1 MTEKQSNH
9 SQQANGNEL
18 PPRSEATE
26 LSVQQRMDIDELRA
40 TLFARLCQLESLN
53 QKLTKEKIS
62 LEHQLMHV
70 LERLATGNY
79 IDGSPTTRIMRREEA
94 KKFISDTIDALK
106 IELENTAGS
115 KKPPLAEPD
124 YSGLRDS
131 LIESNSPASPF
142 EYSSLS
148 DAYEEI
154 CLQKDLARKMI
165 TSESSHLSDK
175 EQVARSA
182 KDDAEMRRMAH
193 IFRPQEPKRKSTEGF
208 IKRSVSS
215 RRTELGSSM
224 TKPILTENKEADKTL
239 TYGKYGDTNNDRIP
253 VPKWLFQT
261 PQHSDLSL
269 MNVSVKHNFYDD
281 DSVTSSFGS
290 CSIFSSSSSSVSS
303 PVSPPPARSLRPN
316 VKHMP
321 LSLPSSPMGPT
332 TRVGRIR
339 NGQPIAATIIDNV
352 HPGKISSGR
361 RTMLNDA
368 HWSLNTLELSHL
380 NPATREELINS
391 MRMLYGLPAST
402 MDKTTAPL
410 KQTVT
415 TTGPPKVK
423 IFRRQIKQSEPME
436 DSSDTT
442 SVTSRYQLPIFLKL
456 NHSDSQRKSE
466 ITSYPEQNKMKAWE
480 YPTRSVDM
488 PRRVKLQPGF
498 VKPLRTR
505 YPSRPQQTSHEQ
517 QMIRLGNV
525 HDFLTGPILFG
536 PTPPRSVQ
544 ALFQS
549 NDLIILKTITKLIR
563 GLDAFTCSQGQTM
576 LLQKTEPPFPTFT
589 PILNKN
595 DIITHS
601 HESSDLTSELSS
613 NAVLNSE
620 LHANK
625 LERSRILTSDK
636 HDLQPTTSTKVPS
649 SNVSQFDTKVET
661 PSTTLSPKVC
671 ESGGPHDGIL
681 YRLSNRLKIWRRYRA
696 ELGSSSLLL
705 YTSDT
710 FFAHQVKRCISIADI
725 QCIRKPYN
733 LSSSITSG
741 LPGSIFVEHDNQSK
755 RRLGS
760 VPVSRKFD
768 RSPTDLD
775 GRKNYGHFEIVLNSG
790 KSHRLRGINK
800 QDTDLWMRHIK
811 RVLRAVRATEIL
823 QKHRAQLVMQ
833 GWLQR
838 IKGGE
843 MSWVWCY
850 LMGNFLVYTS
860 GPDCPTSTGFTSLE
874 GTFIRTMHNLD
885 YSANLV
891 SEQRKSK
898 DTIREEEDNRDE
910 QIHMAHLLT
919 SSSDSDTL
927 ATGDADV
934 RSRTIAIWMDYF
946 DPVYLICRTQH
957 EFVQWKDNLYRACQK
972 LSPIEECIAD
982 KNTVQSIIREQWH
995 VLVRAPHVD
1004 NPYHTD
1010 ECIKQPLSRTTDLS
1024 FTETCLQMFTCLLFL
1039 SYPQVECRQKSQ
1051 PTFSIPVSV
1060 LIGTSEWLTMK
1071 HLVIKYLA
1079 NLCFKTPELKDEL
1092 FLQLIKQAMLSDAQ
1106 IKRLSRRQYPQRV
1119 RRTFKA
1125 IPWLC
1130 SSQRAPPSSSVRQT
1144 IRQEMQIPPQAN
1156 TKEENEATL
1165 YTINSSMRA
1174 RLGNVARQLTKEA
1187 NLAFPTAG
1195 FANSTRPEGWWPLVA
1210 VWECLCLILPLFLP
1224 SASVRICLELLVRLH
1239 CDMDGS
1245 PKPGPVHSGDIHT
1258 ELSRYAAFCKDA
1270 LKQTLNSGGRMEVPS
1285 ALEVASISIR
1295 NPYTHSYPFSIPIH
1309 LPNGNSYEVV
1319 SFNGGSELRSVIG
1332 QLTLKLGLPACRPKG
1347 VCAYA
1352 IYLRLLAEGRA
1363 PRFVYLRPQWKICD
1377 VISLYEQAVLTIREG
1392 DTKKVPLEEA
1402 TAELMFRIQAFSW
1415 KRLKKLQMT
1424 EAKPL
1429 FSFLTQQLHADFM
1442 SGVYHV
1448 IPNGDELLEMVAYL
1462 CRAEHF
1468 DYMELQNRGETTLDQ
1483 IILAY
1488 FPQEWIST
1496 IQADG
1501 RSIIQLKLLLMDR
1514 WSWICKHP
1522 SRLEKAF
1529 LEELITN
1536 QRAAATADTQL
1547 ELKSRVSVATVRAC
1561 SAYLRMLRNLL
1572 PERFST
1578 ASFASHIS
1586 NLVGCSDT
1594 DIVWLVPQEGQI
1606 NLLKMESQPAQPSA
1620 GHSSQPVAIG
1630 CGLTC
1635 IKSIP
1640 YPTIL
1645 SFGGQKNGSFFLVY
1659 REQTIRFKRWW
1670 KSSQREDKLYR
1681 SGTTELKRSTRPS
1694 CSHSYDPTE
1703 IPSTSHLPNKE
1714 HFRAYQTHS
1723 KESEF
1728 LLNDLRIQLTDLN
1741 AVLELT
1747 DILNYFINLR

>member
-1 MTEKQSNH
+1 MTEKQSNY

-26 LSVQQRMDIDELRA
+26 LSVGQRMDIDDLRA
-40 TLFARLCQLESLN
+40 TLLARLCQLESLN

-79 IDGSPTTRIMRREEA
+79 IDGSSTTRIMSREEA
-94 KKFISDTIDALK
+94 RKFISDTIDALK
-106 IELENTAGS
+106 IELENTAVA
-115 KKPPLAEPD
+115 KKPPIAEPD

-131 LIESNSPASPF
+131 LIESNSQASAF

-175 EQVARSA
+175 EHVVKTA
-182 KDDAEMRRMAH
+182 KDDSEVARMVH
-193 IFRPQEPKRKSTEGF
+193 VFRPQQPKRKSTEGF
-208 IKRSVSS
+208 VKRSLSS
-215 RRTELGSSM
+215 RRTELGSIT
-224 TKPILTENKEADKTL
+224 TKPVLTGSKEAGRTF
-239 TYGKYGDTNNDRIP
+239 THSKYGDIINDRIP
-253 VPKWLFQT
+253 APKWLFQT
-261 PQHSDLSL
+261 PQDSDLSL
-269 MNVSVKHNFYDD
+269 MNVSVKQNFYDD

-303 PVSPPPARSLRPN
+303 PVSPPPARFLRSD
-316 VKHMP
+316 VEHMP
-321 LSLPSSPMGPT
+321 MSLPSSPMGPT

-339 NGQPIAATIIDNV
+339 NGQPIEPTTVDSI
-352 HPGKISSGR
+352 HPGKMPSGR
-361 RTMLNDA
+361 SVMNDA
-368 HWSLNTLELSHL
+368 HWSLNTLELSHSK
-380 NPATREELINS
+380 PSTREELINS

-402 MDKTTAPL
+402 MDKTVVPL
-410 KQTVT
+410 QQTVT
-415 TTGPPKVK
+415 TTGPPKIK
-423 IFRRQIKQSEPME
+423 IFRRQIKQSELVE

-456 NHSDSQRKSE
+456 NRSDPQRTSE
-466 ITSYPEQNKMKAWE
+466 MLSYNEQSNAKVWE
-480 YPTRSVDM
+480 YPIRSVDM
-488 PRRVKLQPGF
+488 PRRVKLQPEF
-498 VKPLRTR
+498 AKPSRTR
-505 YPSRPQQTSHEQ
+505 YPSRSQQKSHEQ
-517 QMIRLGNV
+517 QTIRIGDV
-525 HDFLTGPILFG
+525 TDFLNGPILFG
-536 PTPPRSVQ
+536 PITPRSVQ

-549 NDLIILKTITKLIR
+549 NDIIILKTIAKLIQ
-563 GLDAFTCSQGQTM
+563 GLDAFTCTQGQTM
-576 LLQKTEPPFPTFT
+576 LLQKTEPPFSTFT
-589 PILNKN
+589 PILSKT
-595 DIITHS
+595 DIINHS

-613 NAVLNSE
+613 NAVLSSE
-620 LHANK
+620 LQKNK
-625 LERSRILTSDK
+625 CERSRIPPSDK
-636 HDLQPTTSTKVPS
+636 DNLQPTTSTKVPS
-649 SNVSQFDTKVET
+649 SSVSQVDTKIET
-661 PSTTLSPKVC
+661 PSTTISPKVC

-710 FFAHQVKRCISIADI
+710 FFTHQVKRCISIANI

-741 LPGSIFVEHDNQSK
+741 LPGSIFAEHDNQSK

-775 GRKNYGHFEIVLNSG
+775 GRKIYGHFEIVLNSG
-790 KSHRLRGINK
+790 KSHRLRGTNK

-843 MSWVWCY
+843 VSWVWCY
-850 LMGNFLVYTS
+850 LMGSFLVYTS

-874 GTFIRTMHNLD
+874 GTFIRTIHNLD
-885 YSANLV
+885 YSADLV
-891 SEQRKSK
+891 SEHRKPK
-898 DTIREEEDNRDE
+898 GTIREEENNKDE

-957 EFVQWKDNLYRACQK
+957 EFIQWKDNLCRACQK
-972 LSPIEECIAD
+972 HSTVEESIVD
-982 KNTVQSIIREQWH
+982 RTTLQSIIRDQWH
-995 VLVRAPHVD
+995 LLVRAPHMD

-1010 ECIKQPLSRTTDLS
+1010 ECIKQPVSRTTDLS
-1024 FTETCLQMFTCLLFL
+1024 LTETCLQMFTCLLFL
-1039 SYPQVECRQKSQ
+1039 SYPQVECQQKSQ
-1051 PTFSIPVSV
+1051 PPFSIPVSG

-1106 IKRLSRRQYPQRV
+1106 TKRLTRRQYPQRV
-1119 RRTFKA
+1119 RRTFRA
-1125 IPWLC
+1125 LPWLC
-1130 SSQRAPPSSSVRQT
+1130 SSQRAPPSPNVRRT
-1144 IRQEMQIPPQAN
+1144 IRQEMEISPQVQ
-1156 TKEENEATL
+1156 TVEENETIL
-1165 YTINSSMRA
+1165 YTISSNMRA
-1174 RLGNVARQLTKEA
+1174 RLGNVARQLNKEA
-1187 NLAFPTAG
+1187 NLVFPTTG
-1195 FANSTRPEGWWPLVA
+1195 FANSTRPECWWPLIA

-1239 CDMDGS
+1239 CDVDGS
-1245 PKPGPVHSGDIHT
+1245 PKPGPVHSGDIHA

-1270 LKQTLNSGGRMEVPS
+1270 LKQTLNCGGRMEVPS

-1309 LPNGNSYEVV
+1309 LPSGNSYEVV
-1319 SFNGGSELRSVIG
+1319 SFNGGSELRTVIA
-1332 QLTLKLGLPACRPKG
+1332 QLTLKLGLPTCKPRSAC
-1347 VCAYA
+1347 VYA
-1352 IYLRLLAEGRA
+1352 IYLRLLAENRA

-1377 VISLYEQAVLTIREG
+1377 VISLYEQAILTIREG

-1429 FSFLTQQLHADFM
+1429 FSFLAQQLHADFM
-1442 SGVYHV
+1442 SGVYRV
-1448 IPNGDELLEMVAYL
+1448 IPNGDKLLEMVAHL
-1462 CRAEHF
+1462 CRADHF
-1468 DYMELQNRGETTLDQ
+1468 DYTELQNRRETTLDQ
-1483 IILAY
+1483 ILLAY
-1488 FPQEWIST
+1488 FPKEWIST
-1496 IQADG
+1496 IKNDG

-1529 LEELITN
+1529 MEELITN
-1536 QRAAATADTQL
+1536 QRAVEAANEHL
-1547 ELKSRVSVATVRAC
+1547 EIKSRMSVATVRSC
-1561 SAYLRMLRNLL
+1561 FAYLRLLRSLL

-1594 DIVWLVPQEGQI
+1594 DVVWLVPQEGQI
-1606 NLLKMESQPAQPSA
+1606 NLLKLETQPAHPSA
-1620 GHSSQPVAIG
+1620 DQSDQPGPTG

-1640 YPTIL
+1640 YPAIL

-1659 REQTIRFKRWW
+1659 REQTIRFKRWR
-1670 KSSQREDKLYR
+1670 KPSQREGEFYQFE
-1681 SGTTELKRSTRPS
+1681 SPGLKRSTRPT

-1703 IPSTSHLPNKE
+1703 IPSTSRLLKKE
-1714 HFRAYQTHS
+1714 SFRAYQSRS

-1728 LLNDLRIQLTDLN
+1728 LLNDLRIHLTDLN
-1741 AVLELT
+1741 SVLELT
-1747 DILNYFINLR
+1747 DTLNYFINLR

>member
-1 MTEKQSNH
+1 MTEKQSNR

-26 LSVQQRMDIDELRA
+26 LSVQQRMDIDDLRA
-40 TLFARLCQLESLN
+40 TLLARLCQLESLN

-70 LERLATGNY
+70 LERLSTGNY
-79 IDGSPTTRIMRREEA
+79 IDGSSTTRIMSREEA
-94 KKFISDTIDALK
+94 RKFISDTIDALK
-106 IELENTAGS
+106 IELENTTSS

-131 LIESNSPASPF
+131 LIESNSQASAF

-175 EQVARSA
+175 EQVATSA
-182 KDDAEMRRMAH
+182 KDDSEIARIKH
-193 IFRPQEPKRKSTEGF
+193 VFRPQEPKRKSTEGF
-208 IKRSVSS
+208 VKRFPSS
-215 RRTELGSSM
+215 RRTELGSSAA
-224 TKPILTENKEADKTL
+224 KPVLMRNKEAGKTF
-239 TYGKYGDTNNDRIP
+239 THGKYGDINNDRIP
-253 VPKWLFQT
+253 VPKWHFQT

-269 MNVSVKHNFYDD
+269 MNVSMKHNFYDD

-303 PVSPPPARSLRPN
+303 PVSPPPARFSRSN
-316 VKHMP
+316 VEQMP
-321 LSLPSSPMGPT
+321 MSLPSSPMGPT
-332 TRVGRIR
+332 TRVGRIQ
-339 NGQPIAATIIDNV
+339 NGQPIEATMVDSV
-352 HPGKISSGR
+352 HPGKTPSGR
-361 RTMLNDA
+361 RSVMNDA

-380 NPATREELINS
+380 KPATREELINS

-402 MDKTTAPL
+402 MDKTAVPSQ
-410 KQTVT
+410 QTVT
-415 TTGPPKVK
+415 TTGPPKIK
-423 IFRRQIKQSEPME
+423 IFRRQIKHSELVD

-456 NHSDSQRKSE
+456 NRFDPQRTSE
-466 ITSYPEQNKMKAWE
+466 KMSYPEQSNAKAWE
-480 YPTRSVDM
+480 HPIRSADI
-488 PRRVKLQPGF
+488 PRRVKLQPEF
-498 VKPLRTR
+498 VKPLQTR
-505 YPSRPQQTSHEQ
+505 YLSRSQHKPHEQ
-517 QMIRLGNV
+517 QTIRIGSVN
-525 HDFLTGPILFG
+525 DFLNGPILFG
-536 PTPPRSVQ
+536 PMPPRSVQ

-549 NDLIILKTITKLIR
+549 DDIIILKTIAKLIR
-563 GLDAFTCSQGQTM
+563 GLDAFTCAQGQTM
-576 LLQKTEPPFPTFT
+576 LLQKTEPPFSTFT
-589 PILNKN
+589 PILNKSDMIN
-595 DIITHS
+595 HS

-613 NAVLNSE
+613 NAVLSSE
-620 LHANK
+620 IHVNK
-625 LERSRILTSDK
+625 FERSRVPTTDK
-636 HDLQPTTSTKVPS
+636 HNLQPTTSTKIPS
-649 SNVSQFDTKVET
+649 SGVSQVDTKVET
-661 PSTTLSPKVC
+661 PSTTISPKVC

-681 YRLSNRLKIWRRYRA
+681 YRLSNQLKIWRRYRA

-710 FFAHQVKRCISIADI
+710 FFTHQVKRCISIANI

-741 LPGSIFVEHDNQSK
+741 LPGSIFAEHDNQSK

-775 GRKNYGHFEIVLNSG
+775 GRKNYGHFEIVMNSG
-790 KSHRLRGINK
+790 KSHRLRGTNK
-800 QDTDLWMRHIK
+800 QNTDLWMRHIK
-811 RVLRAVRATEIL
+811 RVLRALRATEIL

-843 MSWVWCY
+843 VSWVWFY
-850 LMGNFLVYTS
+850 LVGNFLVYTS

-874 GTFIRTMHNLD
+874 GTLIRTIHNLD
-885 YSANLV
+885 CSASLV
-891 SEQRKSK
+891 SEHPKPK
-898 DTIREEEDNRDE
+898 GTIREEEDSRDE
-910 QIHMAHLLT
+910 QIHMTHLLT

-957 EFVQWKDNLYRACQK
+957 EFVQWKDNLCRACQK
-972 LSPIEECIAD
+972 QSIVEESIAD
-982 KNTVQSIIREQWH
+982 KTMLQSIIREQWH
-995 VLVRAPHVD
+995 SLVRAAHMD

-1010 ECIKQPLSRTTDLS
+1010 ECIKQPVSRTTDLS

-1039 SYPQVECRQKSQ
+1039 SYPQVECQQKSQ
-1051 PTFSIPVSV
+1051 PPFSLPVSA

-1079 NLCFKTPELKDEL
+1079 SLCFKTPELKDEL

-1106 IKRLSRRQYPQRV
+1106 TKRLTRRQYPQRV
-1119 RRTFKA
+1119 RRTFRA
-1125 IPWLC
+1125 LPWLC
-1130 SSQRAPPSSSVRQT
+1130 SSQRAPPSPTVRRT
-1144 IRQEMQIPPQAN
+1144 IRQEIELSPQAQTN
-1156 TKEENEATL
+1156 EENGAVI
-1165 YTINSSMRA
+1165 YTISSNMRA
-1174 RLGNVARQLTKEA
+1174 RLGDVARQLDKEA
-1187 NLAFPTAG
+1187 NLVFPTTG

-1239 CDMDGS
+1239 CDVDGS

-1270 LKQTLNSGGRMEVPS
+1270 LKQTLNCGGRMEVPS

-1319 SFNGGSELRSVIG
+1319 SFNGGSELRSVIA
-1332 QLTLKLGLPACRPKG
+1332 QLTLKLGLPAWRPRG
-1347 VCAYA
+1347 VCVYA
-1352 IYLRLLAEGRA
+1352 IYLRLLAKDRA
-1363 PRFVYLRPQWKICD
+1363 PRFIYLRPQWKLCD
-1377 VISLYEQAVLTIREG
+1377 VISLYEQAILTIREG
-1392 DTKKVPLEEA
+1392 ETKKVPLEEA

-1424 EAKPL
+1424 EATPL

-1442 SGVYHV
+1442 SGVYRV
-1448 IPNGDELLEMVAYL
+1448 IPTGDELLEMVAYL
-1462 CRAEHF
+1462 CRSDHF
-1468 DYMELQNRGETTLDQ
+1468 DYTELQNRGETTLDQ
-1483 IILAY
+1483 ILLAY
-1488 FPQEWIST
+1488 FPKEWIST
-1496 IQADG
+1496 IKSDG

-1529 LEELITN
+1529 LDELISN
-1536 QRAAATADTQL
+1536 QRAAEIVDEQF
-1547 ELKSRVSVATVRAC
+1547 ELKSRMKCRH
-1561 SAYLRMLRNLL
+1561 N
-1572 PERFST
+1572 
-1578 ASFASHIS
+1578 
-1586 NLVGCSDT
+1586 T

-1606 NLLKMESQPAQPSA
+1606 NLLKLETQSAQPNTGQSD
-1620 GHSSQPVAIG
+1620 QPDATA

-1659 REQTIRFKRWW
+1659 REQTIRFRSWRKP
-1670 KSSQREDKLYR
+1670 SQREDELNQ
-1681 SGTTELKRSTRPS
+1681 SESPGLKRSTQPT
-1694 CSHSYDPTE
+1694 CSS
-1703 IPSTSHLPNKE
+1703 
-1714 HFRAYQTHS
+1714 
-1723 KESEF
+1723 
-1728 LLNDLRIQLTDLN
+1728 
-1741 AVLELT
+1741 
-1747 DILNYFINLR
+1747 FI

>member
-9 SQQANGNEL
+9 SQQAKGNEL
-18 PPRSEATE
+18 PSRSEATE
-26 LSVQQRMDIDELRA
+26 LSVQQRMDIDDLRA
-40 TLFARLCQLESLN
+40 TLLARLCQLESLN

-79 IDGSPTTRIMRREEA
+79 IDGSSTTRIMSREEA
-94 KKFISDTIDALK
+94 RKFISDTIDALK
-106 IELENTAGS
+106 IELENTAS
-115 KKPPLAEPD
+115 FKKPPLAEPD

-131 LIESNSPASPF
+131 LIESNSQASAF

-175 EQVARSA
+175 EQVAKSV
-182 KDDAEMRRMAH
+182 KDDSEIARMAH
-193 IFRPQEPKRKSTEGF
+193 VFRPQQPKRMSTEGF
-208 IKRSVSS
+208 VKRSLSS
-215 RRTELGSSM
+215 RRTELESI
-224 TKPILTENKEADKTL
+224 TAKPILTVSKEAGKAFTRS
-239 TYGKYGDTNNDRIP
+239 KYGDINNDRIP
-253 VPKWLFQT
+253 VPKWLFQAS
-261 PQHSDLSL
+261 QHSELSL

-290 CSIFSSSSSSVSS
+290 CSIFSSSSSSVSL
-303 PVSPPPARSLRPN
+303 PVSPPPARFMRSN
-316 VKHMP
+316 VQHMP
-321 LSLPSSPMGPT
+321 MSLPSSPMGPT

-339 NGQPIAATIIDNV
+339 NGQPIEATIVDNV
-352 HPGKISSGR
+352 HPSEMPSGR
-361 RTMLNDA
+361 RNVMDDA
-368 HWSLNTLELSHL
+368 HWSLNTLELSRL
-380 NPATREELINS
+380 KPATREELINS

-402 MDKTTAPL
+402 IDKTAVPL
-410 KQTVT
+410 QQTVT
-415 TTGPPKVK
+415 ITGPPKIK
-423 IFRRQIKQSEPME
+423 IFRRQIKQSELVE

-456 NHSDSQRKSE
+456 NRSDPQRTSEMLSYQEKS
-466 ITSYPEQNKMKAWE
+466 NVKAWE
-480 YPTRSVDM
+480 YPIRSVDM
-488 PRRVKLQPGF
+488 PCRVKLQPEL

-505 YPSRPQQTSHEQ
+505 YPSRSQQKSHEQ
-517 QMIRLGNV
+517 QTIRIGDVN
-525 HDFLTGPILFG
+525 DFLNGPILFG
-536 PTPPRSVQ
+536 PIPPRSVH
-544 ALFQS
+544 ALFQP
-549 NDLIILKTITKLIR
+549 NDIIILKTIAKLIQ
-563 GLDAFTCSQGQTM
+563 GLDAFTCTQGQTM
-576 LLQKTEPPFPTFT
+576 LLQKTEPPFSTLT
-589 PILNKN
+589 PILNKH
-595 DIITHS
+595 DITNHS

-613 NAVLNSE
+613 NAVLSSE
-620 LHANK
+620 LHVNK
-625 LERSRILTSDK
+625 FERSRIPTNDK
-636 HDLQPTTSTKVPS
+636 HNLQPTTSTKVPS
-649 SNVSQFDTKVET
+649 PSVSQMDTKVET
-661 PSTTLSPKVC
+661 PSTTISPKVC
-671 ESGGPHDGIL
+671 DSGGSHDGIL

-710 FFAHQVKRCISIADI
+710 FFTHQVKRCISIANI

-741 LPGSIFVEHDNQSK
+741 LPGSIFTEHDNQSK

-775 GRKNYGHFEIVLNSG
+775 GRKNYGHFEIVMNSG
-790 KSHRLRGINK
+790 KSHRLRGTNK

-843 MSWVWCY
+843 VSWVWCY

-874 GTFIRTMHNLD
+874 GTFIRTIHNLD
-885 YSANLV
+885 HSASLV
-891 SEQRKSK
+891 SEHRKPK
-898 DTIREEEDNRDE
+898 GTIMEEEDNKDG

-946 DPVYLICRTQH
+946 DPVYLICRTPH
-957 EFVQWKDNLYRACQK
+957 EFVQWKDNLCRACQK
-972 LSPIEECIAD
+972 QSTIEESIAD
-982 KNTVQSIIREQWH
+982 KTMLQSIIREQWH
-995 VLVRAPHVD
+995 LLVRAPHMD

-1010 ECIKQPLSRTTDLS
+1010 ECIKQPVSRTTDLS

-1039 SYPQVECRQKSQ
+1039 SYPQVECQQKSQ
-1051 PTFSIPVSV
+1051 PPFSIPVSV

-1079 NLCFKTPELKDEL
+1079 SLCFKTPELKDEL

-1106 IKRLSRRQYPQRV
+1106 KKRLTRRQYPQRV
-1119 RRTFKA
+1119 RRTFRA
-1125 IPWLC
+1125 LPWLC
-1130 SSQRAPPSSSVRQT
+1130 TSQRAPPSPSVRRT
-1144 IRQEMQIPPQAN
+1144 IRQEMEISAQAQ
-1156 TKEENEATL
+1156 TVEENEAIL
-1165 YTINSSMRA
+1165 YTISSNMRA

-1187 NLAFPTAG
+1187 NLVFPTTG

-1239 CDMDGS
+1239 CDVDGS

-1270 LKQTLNSGGRMEVPS
+1270 LKQTLNCGGRMEVPS

-1319 SFNGGSELRSVIG
+1319 SFNGGSELRSVIA
-1332 QLTLKLGLPACRPKG
+1332 QLTLKL
-1347 VCAYA
+1347 
-1352 IYLRLLAEGRA
+1352 
-1363 PRFVYLRPQWKICD
+1363 
-1377 VISLYEQAVLTIREG
+1377 G

-1402 TAELMFRIQAFSW
+1402 TAELIFRIQAFSW

-1442 SGVYHV
+1442 SGVYRV
-1448 IPNGDELLEMVAYL
+1448 IPNGDELLEMIAYL
-1462 CRAEHF
+1462 CRADHF
-1468 DYMELQNRGETTLDQ
+1468 DYTELQNRGETTLDQ
-1483 IILAY
+1483 ILLAY
-1488 FPQEWIST
+1488 FPKKWIST
-1496 IQADG
+1496 IKNDG

-1536 QRAAATADTQL
+1536 QRAVGTVDEQS
-1547 ELKSRVSVATVRAC
+1547 ELKSRMNVATVRSC
-1561 SAYLRMLRNLL
+1561 FAYLRLLRSLL

-1586 NLVGCSDT
+1586 NLVGCLDT

-1606 NLLKMESQPAQPSA
+1606 NLFKFETQPAQPSA
-1620 GHSSQPVAIG
+1620 SHSDQPGSTG

-1640 YPTIL
+1640 YSAIL

-1659 REQTIRFKRWW
+1659 REQTIRFKRWR
-1670 KSSQREDKLYR
+1670 KPSQREDGFYQ
-1681 SGTTELKRSTRPS
+1681 SGSPELKRSMPPT

-1703 IPSTSHLPNKE
+1703 IPSTSRLPKKE
-1714 HFRAYQTHS
+1714 HFRAYQSRS

-1728 LLNDLRIQLTDLN
+1728 LLNDLRIHLTDLN

-1747 DILNYFINLR
+1747 DTLNYFINLR